1 MKKFFEKNE
10 FLITMMFIFLYV
22 LINSFCINNLGLF
35 NYKTLIIN
43 TLFSIILFL
52 IIFLLKKT
60 SYYGIK
66 KVKNLKKYIYF
77 LPLLLIISVNFW
89 NGITINNTFEEIII
103 YMIIMLNIGFI
114 EEVIFRG
121 FLFKMMEKS
130 NVKTAI
136 IVSSLTFGIGH
147 IINLFNGAAT
157 IDTFL
162 QIIYATS
169 LGFLFALIFYK
180 SKSLIPCIIT
190 HSLLNAFSIF
200 NSNNDYIVTVI
211 LLIISCFYSFYII
224 KFDKD

>member
-89 NGITINNTFEEIII
+89 NGLTINNTFEEIII

-136 IVSSLTFGIGH
+136 IVSSLTFGIGQ

-200 NSNNDYIVTVI
+200 NSNDDYIVTVI

>member
-43 TLFSIILFL
+43 ALFSIILFL

>member
-1 MKKFFEKNE
+1 MKKIFEKNE

-89 NGITINNTFEEIII
+89 NGIIINNTFEEIII

>member
-66 KVKNLKKYIYF
+66 KVENLKKYIYF

-89 NGITINNTFEEIII
+89 NGLTINNTFEEIII

>member
-89 NGITINNTFEEIII
+89 NGLTINNTFEEIII

-200 NSNNDYIVTVI
+200 NSNDDYIVTVI

>member
-200 NSNNDYIVTVI
+200 NSNNDYIVTAI
-211 LLIISCFYSFYII
+211 LLTISCFYSFYII